1 MKYEIELNHKDYL
14 LLLDVLSDACKSA
27 ADIKLLLRLRHLYD
41 EVLEAAPENPNAAGP
56 AHLQEE

>member
-27 ADIKLLLRLRHLYD
+27 TGLKLLRLCHLYD
-41 EVLEAAPENPNAAGP
+41 EVLETAPENPNAAGP

>member
-14 LLLDVLSDACKSA
+14 LLLDTLTEACKSVT
-27 ADIKLLLRLRHLYD
+27 DIKSIMRLRHLYD